1 MGPVIVEDIKQKLS
15 SLPVDVV
22 DVELT
27 FDPPWDRSRMSEAA
41 LLATGMF

>member
-1 MGPVIVEDIKQKLS
+1 
-15 SLPVDVV
+15 VV

-27 FDPPWDRSRMSEAA
+27 FDPPWNRSRMSEAA